1 MGYPGFRIS
10 TEALSMSPVCPEG
23 ATYMK
28 VRSYS
33 YLGNTFDFEFWCD
46 DNTAA
51 TATTTSMYPSRVALT
66 PKKLSVGAK
75 TAKFTGEH
83 AEELELTVGKTTTV
97 TVSKKAAGDKPAT
110 FALKAV

>member
-1 MGYPGFRIS
+1 
-10 TEALSMSPVCPEG
+10 MSPVCPEG

-46 DNTAA
+46 DNAVA
-51 TATTTSMYPSRVALT
+51 TASTTSMYPSRVALT
-66 PKKLSVGAK
+66 LKKLSVGAK
-75 TAKFTGEH
+75 VAKFTGEH
-83 AEELELTVGKTTTV
+83 AEELDLTLGVTTTV
-97 TVSKKAAGDKPAT
+97 TVSKKSVGDKPAS